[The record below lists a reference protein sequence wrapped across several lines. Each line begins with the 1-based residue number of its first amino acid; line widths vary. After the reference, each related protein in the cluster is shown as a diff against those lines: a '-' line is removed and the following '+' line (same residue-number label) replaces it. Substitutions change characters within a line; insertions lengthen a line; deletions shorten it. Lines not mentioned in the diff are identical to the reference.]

1 MNIDVKIAK
10 HHLEQSVGEE
20 LGVPAGLHAVVVS
33 ADEDAAGVGRHHHGL
48 HRSWHDSVLLL
59 VLLLLCLSQS
69 VTEDQLLS
77 RSSRPPPDMQLGL
90 PHPTRGQ
97 SSHLVIASV
106 SDVYQNKDLNT
117 QTVS

>member
-48 HRSWHDSVLLL
+48 HRS
-59 VLLLLCLSQS
+59 
-69 VTEDQLLS
+69 
-77 RSSRPPPDMQLGL
+77 
-90 PHPTRGQ
+90 
-97 SSHLVIASV
+97 
-106 SDVYQNKDLNT
+106 
-117 QTVS
+117 